1 MKQWLYSIKYFF
13 LTKNEKILSKVSWKN
28 VSLSISNSRVSFVA
42 KIFIPHILRSNNE

>member
-1 MKQWLYSIKYFF
+1 MALFNKVLF

-28 VSLSISNSRVSFVA
+28 GSLSISTSRVSFVG